1 MRNLSVFIELDG
13 KQTYVGNIRGNQS
26 DDAVFSYASEYKN
39 NPNNRPISINLP
51 FEEEGFEPGRTR
63 IFFEGLLPEGF
74 TRRCVADWMHVD
86 EGDYLSI
93 LSGLGNECLG
103 AVKITES
110 DAEEIRPAYQKLSV
124 EEVKNLAMEGA
135 VEAAQLVTKAH
146 LSLTGASGK
155 AGLYYDGNAD
165 QWYLPVGD
173 APSTHIVKQ
182 SHVRLKGIVMN
193 EQLCMMTAAKMG
205 IDVPESFVI
214 NLGNAEEGD
223 VLFATKRYDR
233 VIGNESRRL
242 QGQAVPYRLHQEDMA
257 QALGISSV
265 CKYEHNRE
273 GYLKKAFQLLQYY
286 SADPIADQKKLWDM
300 EIFHYL
306 IGNTDNH
313 IKNLSL
319 VYGKNLGAIRL
330 APAYDI
336 VSTTVYESSTR
347 NMSIGIAGK
356 YDIDDIGRSDFEKEA
371 ENVGLGTQMAMKRF
385 DYFAEN
391 LEAALRSAG
400 DALEEQGFEGAGR
413 LAEKIL
419 RTGGI
424 GRLR

>member
-26 DDAVFSYASEYKN
+26 DDAVFSYAPEYKN
-39 NPNNRPISINLP
+39 NPDNRPISINLP

-205 IDVPESFVI
+205 IDVPES
-214 NLGNAEEGD
+214 L
-223 VLFATKRYDR
+223 
-233 VIGNESRRL
+233 
-242 QGQAVPYRLHQEDMA
+242 
-257 QALGISSV
+257 
-265 CKYEHNRE
+265 
-273 GYLKKAFQLLQYY
+273 
-286 SADPIADQKKLWDM
+286 
-300 EIFHYL
+300 
-306 IGNTDNH
+306 
-313 IKNLSL
+313 
-319 VYGKNLGAIRL
+319 
-330 APAYDI
+330 
-336 VSTTVYESSTR
+336 
-347 NMSIGIAGK
+347 
-356 YDIDDIGRSDFEKEA
+356 
-371 ENVGLGTQMAMKRF
+371 
-385 DYFAEN
+385 
-391 LEAALRSAG
+391 
-400 DALEEQGFEGAGR
+400 
-413 LAEKIL
+413 
-419 RTGGI
+419 
-424 GRLR
+424 

>member
-13 KQTYVGNIRGNQS
+13 KQTYVGNIRGKQS
-26 DDAVFSYASEYKN
+26 DDAVFSYAPEYKN
-39 NPNNRPISINLP
+39 NPDNRSISINLP

-103 AVKITES
+103 AVKITER
-110 DAEEIRPAYQKLSV
+110 DAEEIQPAYQKLSV
-124 EEVKNLAMEGA
+124 EEVKNLAKEGA
-135 VEAAQLVTKAH
+135 VEAVQLVTKAH

-242 QGQAVPYRLHQEDMA
+242 QGLAVPYRLHQEDMA
-257 QALGISSV
+257 QALGISSAH
-265 CKYEHNRE
+265 KYEHNQA
-273 GYLKKAFQLLQYY
+273 GYLKKAFQILQYH

-319 VYGKNLGAIRL
+319 VYGKNLGGYCEHNCI
-330 APAYDI
+330 
-336 VSTTVYESSTR
+336 
-347 NMSIGIAGK
+347 
-356 YDIDDIGRSDFEKEA
+356 
-371 ENVGLGTQMAMKRF
+371 
-385 DYFAEN
+385 
-391 LEAALRSAG
+391 
-400 DALEEQGFEGAGR
+400 
-413 LAEKIL
+413 
-419 RTGGI
+419 
-424 GRLR
+424 

>member
-1 MRNLSVFIELDG
+1 ME
-13 KQTYVGNIRGNQS
+13 
-26 DDAVFSYASEYKN
+26 AV
-39 NPNNRPISINLP
+39 
-51 FEEEGFEPGRTR
+51 
-63 IFFEGLLPEGF
+63 
-74 TRRCVADWMHVD
+74 
-86 EGDYLSI
+86 
-93 LSGLGNECLG
+93 
-103 AVKITES
+103 
-110 DAEEIRPAYQKLSV
+110 
-124 EEVKNLAMEGA
+124 
-135 VEAAQLVTKAH
+135 QLVTKAH

-242 QGQAVPYRLHQEDMA
+242 QGLAVPYRLHQEDMA
-257 QALGISSV
+257 QALGISSAH
-265 CKYEHNRE
+265 KYEHNQA
-273 GYLKKAFQLLQYY
+273 GYLKKAFQILQYH

-319 VYGKNLGAIRL
+319 VYGKNLGGIRL

-336 VSTTVYESSTR
+336 VSTTDRKSV
-347 NMSIGIAGK
+347 
-356 YDIDDIGRSDFEKEA
+356 
-371 ENVGLGTQMAMKRF
+371 V
-385 DYFAEN
+385 
-391 LEAALRSAG
+391 
-400 DALEEQGFEGAGR
+400 
-413 LAEKIL
+413 
-419 RTGGI
+419 
-424 GRLR
+424 